1 MLFLIKFKK
10 KTYFS
15 KVRSKYRNIGKR
27 FNVRL
32 NIRKSS
38 DYQCNVWMLW
48 RNSNLKFKFMIVT
61 LYLLFRDKVTQMNI
75 WAILIFEP
83 FVKWNYETLIFKNL
97 VFGSQDSNLRMLHLS
112 SSVIFMMS
120 IHIDSCEWDFQVH
133 HIIYKT
139 LGYLQF
145 QISKIYFFFLFDL
158 YGQSYRSRVLGN
170 MWWDVRNNFSIS
182 FKLLIQLSS
191 NLGDKIMI

>member
-120 IHIDSCEWDFQVH
+120 IHIDFCEWDFQVH

-139 LGYLQF
+139 LCYPQF
-145 QISKIYFFFLFDL
+145 
-158 YGQSYRSRVLGN
+158 
-170 MWWDVRNNFSIS
+170 
-182 FKLLIQLSS
+182 
-191 NLGDKIMI
+191 